1 MNDLKLRL
9 NLNDGDYLKIITKGE
24 KARIILKSGN
34 DKLVKN
40 TLAANIEQIKDPLA
54 LHAYVDAVFSNKSAY
69 PVVVTE
75 NNRVKGIKVD
85 GNNIHGIQEIRVDNI
100 KNSLYDLTI
109 IFKELEHE

>member
-9 NLNDGDYLKIITKGE
+9 DLNDGDYLKIMTSGKH
-24 KARIILKSGN
+24 ARVILKSGDN
-34 DKLVKN
+34 KLIKD
-40 TLAANIEQIKDPLA
+40 TLTANIEQIRDPLS

-75 NNRVKGIKVD
+75 NNKVKGIKVD
-85 GNNIHGIQEIRVDNI
+85 GNNVNGIKEIRVDNI